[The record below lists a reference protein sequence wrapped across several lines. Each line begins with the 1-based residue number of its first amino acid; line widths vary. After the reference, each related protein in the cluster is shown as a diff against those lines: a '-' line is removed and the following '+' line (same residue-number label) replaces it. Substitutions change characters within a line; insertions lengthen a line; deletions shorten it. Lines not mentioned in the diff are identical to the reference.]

1 MDRHD
6 FISRIITM
14 YPHIIK
20 DDGISSYYDLY
31 KRAFGGKDIDFEKLF
46 DIFATEYKEKYPP
59 TGAYLSEL
67 SLRCLKEEVV
77 TAQKWLNVRVYNPI
91 YKAVTNTDCFPSG
104 TSEQQMLNFYKKRFP
119 NTEGWRI
126 VEVY

>member
-20 DDGISSYYDLY
+20 DDGVSSYYDLY

-67 SLRCLKEEVV
+67 SLRCLKEKIE
-77 TAQKWLNVRVYNPI
+77 TSQKWLHVKVFNPI
-91 YKAVTNTDCFPSG
+91 YNAITDWNCFPAG
-104 TSEQQMLNFYKKRFP
+104 TTEQTILNTYKHRFGG
-119 NTEGWRI
+119 EGWRLI
-126 VEVY
+126 EVY

>member
-20 DDGISSYYDLY
+20 DDGVSSYYDLY
-31 KRAFGGKDIDFEKLF
+31 KRAFGSKDIDYEKLF

-67 SLRCLKEEVV
+67 SLRCLKEKIE
-77 TAQKWLNVRVYNPI
+77 TSQKWIHVKIYNPSL
-91 YKAVTNTDCFPSG
+91 KAVINTDCFPAG
-104 TSEQQMLNFYKKRFP
+104 TSRKAILNTYKTRFGGV
-119 NTEGWRI
+119 GWRI
-126 VEVY
+126 IEVR

>member
-1 MDRHD
+1 MDRHN

-20 DDGISSYYDLY
+20 DDGVSSYYDLY

-46 DIFATEYKEKYPP
+46 DVFATEYKEKYPP

-67 SLRCLKEEVV
+67 SLRCLKEKIE
-77 TAQKWLNVRVYNPI
+77 TSQKWIHVKIYNPI
-91 YKAVTNTDCFPSG
+91 LKAVVNTDCFPAG
-104 TSEQQMLNFYKKRFP
+104 TSEEKMIKTYENMFP
-119 NTEGWRI
+119 GVVGWEI
-126 VEVY
+126 VEVL

>member
-20 DDGISSYYDLY
+20 DDGVSSYYDLY
-31 KRAFGGKDIDFEKLF
+31 KRAFGSKDIDFEKLF

-67 SLRCLKEEVV
+67 SLRCLKEKNE
-77 TAQKWLNVRVYNPI
+77 TSRKWLHVKVFNPI
-91 YKAVTNTDCFPSG
+91 YNAVTDWDCFPAG
-104 TSEQQMLNFYKKRFP
+104 TTEQTILNTHKLRFGG
-119 NTEGWRI
+119 EGWRLI
-126 VEVY
+126 EVY